1 MAISFFERRAQ
12 RAAMVRRYGSPEY
25 LHVFGELTTGASEYV
40 EIATTFPAAQKYA
53 PLNNLVLTNNS
64 NQFVTLFVNGAA
76 LFRVPGGVI
85 TSVSDTAVWS
95 FRVVN
100 SDTGTAA
107 AGEIRAN
114 LSIPPMG
121 ADEAARLEYPA
132 MVRRGY

>member
-12 RAAMVRRYGSPEY
+12 RAAMVRRYGSPEF
-25 LHVFGELTTGASEYV
+25 LHVFGALGTGVSEYV
-40 EIATTFPAAQKYA
+40 EIATTFPRAQKYA
-53 PLNNLVLTNNS
+53 PLNNMVLTNNS
-64 NQFVTLFVNGAA
+64 TQFVDLLINGAVI
-76 LFRVPGGVI
+76 FRVPAGVI
-85 TSVSDTAVWS
+85 TSLDDTAIWTFEVDNTDS
-95 FRVVN
+95 GTVN
-100 SDTGTAA
+100 